1 MLFTTQWLSTV
12 FPNYQGDV
20 LTSSPIAEVTTDSRS
35 KTQQSLFIPLVGDRF
50 DGHHHIKQALDQGA
64 IAMIWDE
71 NRLLPDFL
79 PANLPIY
86 FVPDTLVALQN
97 LAVAYRSEE
106 HTSELQSRGH
116 LVC

>member
-71 NRLLPDFL
+71 NRLLLDL
-79 PANLPIY
+79 DRKSTRLNSSHVANSY
-86 FVPDTLVALQN
+86 
-97 LAVAYRSEE
+97 AVFC
-106 HTSELQSRGH
+106 LKKKNNK
-116 LVC
+116 